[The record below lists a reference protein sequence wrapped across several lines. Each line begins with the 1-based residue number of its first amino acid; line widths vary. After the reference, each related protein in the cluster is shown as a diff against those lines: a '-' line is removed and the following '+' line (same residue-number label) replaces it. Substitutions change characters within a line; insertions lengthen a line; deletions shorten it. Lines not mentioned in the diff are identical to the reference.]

1 MQNTIDNKKQIAQN
15 NDNNKVAQN
24 DNHDNKENSAARAKL
39 ITQRVLVYAFMIILT
54 FICLFFFYLL
64 FVNASRSHAE
74 LQAGFTLIPS
84 THFFDNFKKL
94 WNYTDVANIKLGLW
108 NSFLIASLTAI
119 ITTYFS
125 ALCAYGIYAY
135 NFKMKKAA
143 ETFIL
148 AIMMIPSQVASVGF
162 VQMCNEFGWKNQF
175 WVLIIPG
182 IAAPATFF
190 YMIQH
195 LRATLPLEL
204 VEASRMDGSSE
215 FMTFNRIVLPVMKP
229 ALAVQLIFSFVAS
242 WNNLYLPTLLLTEK
256 YKRTLPTML
265 SLLRSADLSKMDMGL
280 IYMAIFLSIFPVLI
294 VYVFLSKSIIKGVT
308 SGSVKG

>member
-1 MQNTIDNKKQIAQN
+1 MEKQLGYSENKAAKTKLTI
-15 NDNNKVAQN
+15 
-24 DNHDNKENSAARAKL
+24 
-39 ITQRVLVYAFMIILT
+39 QRVLVYSFMILLT
-54 FICLFFFYLL
+54 IICLFFFYLL
-64 FVNASRSHAE
+64 FINATRSHAE
-74 LQAGFTLIPS
+74 LQAGFSIVPS
-84 THFFDNFKKL
+84 SHFFENMASL
-94 WNYTDVANIKLGLW
+94 WTNTALANVPRGML
-108 NSFLIASLTAI
+108 NSFIIATLSAI
-119 ITTYFS
+119 VTTYFS

-135 NFKMKKAA
+135 DFKGKKAA
-143 ETFIL
+143 EIFIL

-162 VQMCNEFGWKNQF
+162 VQMCDQMGWTNQY
-175 WVLIIPG
+175 WILIVPG

-215 FMTFNRIVLPVMKP
+215 FMTFNRIVLPIMKP

-242 WNNLYLPTLLLTEK
+242 WNNLYLPTLLITDK
-256 YKRTLPTML
+256 DKKTLPTML
-265 SLLRSADLSKMDMGL
+265 SLLRSADFTKMDMGMM
-280 IYMAIFLSIFPVLI
+280 YAAIFISIVPVMV

>member
-1 MQNTIDNKKQIAQN
+1 MENTIKPVENKN
-15 NDNNKVAQN
+15 NNVARQ
-24 DNHDNKENSAARAKL
+24 DDNKENNAARAKL
-39 ITQRVLVYAFMIILT
+39 TIQRVLVYAFMIILT

-74 LQAGFTLIPS
+74 LQGGFTLIPS
-84 THFFDNFKKL
+84 THFFENFEHL
-94 WNYTDVANIKLGLW
+94 WNYNDVADIKLGLW
-108 NSFLIASLTAI
+108 NSFLIASLSAI
-119 ITTYFS
+119 VTTYFS

-135 NFKMKKAA
+135 NFKMKKVA

-162 VQMCNEFGWKNQF
+162 VQMCYEFGWKNQF

-182 IAAPATFF
+182 ICAPATFF

-204 VEASRMDGSSE
+204 VEASRMDGSNE

-242 WNNLYLPTLLLTEK
+242 WNNLYLPTLILTDK
-256 YKRTLPTML
+256 SKRTLPAML
-265 SLLRSADLSKMDMGL
+265 SLLRSADFSKMDMGL
-280 IYMAIFLSIFPVLI
+280 IYMAIFVSVFPVMV
-294 VYVFLSKSIIKGVT
+294 VYAFLSKSIIKGVT

>member
-1 MQNTIDNKKQIAQN
+1 MAKQMDYVGA
-15 NDNNKVAQN
+15 
-24 DNHDNKENSAARAKL
+24 KENNAARAKL
-39 ITQRVLVYAFMIILT
+39 IVQRTLVYTFMILLT
-54 FICLFFFYLL
+54 VICLFFFYLL
-64 FVNASRSHAE
+64 FVNATRSHAE
-74 LQAGFTLIPS
+74 LQAGFTMLPS
-84 THFFDNFKKL
+84 SHFFENLDKL
-94 WNYTDVANIKLGLW
+94 WNSTAIADVKKGIL
-108 NSFLIASLTAI
+108 NSFIIASLSALL
-119 ITTYFS
+119 TTYFS

-135 NFKMKKAA
+135 DFKGRRIA
-143 ETFIL
+143 EVFIL

-162 VQMCNEFGWKNQF
+162 VQMCNTMGWKNQF
-175 WVLIIPG
+175 WILIVPG

-242 WNNLYLPTLLLTEK
+242 WNNLYLPTLLLTDK
-256 YKRTLPTML
+256 DKRTLPTML
-265 SLLRSADLSKMDMGL
+265 SLLRSADFSKMDMGL
-280 IYMAIFLSIFPVLI
+280 IYAAIFVSIFPVLV
-294 VYVFLSKSIIKGVT
+294 VYLFLSKSIIKGVT